1 MGTTAVNVSKMVHLI
16 VSSGIQFRKFCSILN
31 AEMHIFF
38 KQITVETIAESA
50 FSSDSLQFGF
60 AEHKLN
66 WNHQSYGPFF
76 GQIMQKTFNEAQ

>member
-16 VSSGIQFRKFCSILN
+16 VSSGIQFRQFCLILN

-60 AEHKLN
+60 AEHKLKLESSKL
-66 WNHQSYGPFF
+66 WTFF
-76 GQIMQKTFNEAQ
+76 RANNAKNFQ